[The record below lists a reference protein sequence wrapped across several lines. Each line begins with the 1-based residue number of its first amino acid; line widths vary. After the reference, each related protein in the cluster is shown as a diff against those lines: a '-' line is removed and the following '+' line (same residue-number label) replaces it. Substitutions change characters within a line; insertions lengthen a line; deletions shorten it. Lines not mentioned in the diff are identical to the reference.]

1 MKISEPEQEVEVVAP
16 RIFATTHWSVVLAA
30 GEGASEP
37 SRHAM
42 ETLCTTYWYPI
53 YVYVRRRGHGPD
65 DAQDLTQE
73 FFTQLIAK
81 QHLRLADPNKGRF
94 RSFLLATLHFFLA
107 REWTRA
113 HRQRRGGQYQFVSL
127 DLPTSEERYQFEP
140 IDSDTP
146 EKNFQRQWALTVLK
160 QAMNELERK
169 CEEMGKDD
177 LFREAKHLL
186 SGDRDGASYTA
197 IASSLCMT
205 EGAVR
210 VSVHR
215 LRQRYGEL
223 LRAEISRT
231 VDSRD
236 EIDEELRYLM
246 SALSD

>member
-1 MKISEPEQEVEVVAP
+1 
-16 RIFATTHWSVVLAA
+16 
-30 GEGASEP
+30 
-37 SRHAM
+37 
-42 ETLCTTYWYPI
+42 
-53 YVYVRRRGHGPD
+53 
-65 DAQDLTQE
+65 
-73 FFTQLIAK
+73 
-81 QHLRLADPNKGRF
+81 
-94 RSFLLATLHFFLA
+94 
-107 REWTRA
+107 
-113 HRQRRGGQYQFVSL
+113 YQFVSL
-127 DLPTSEERYQFEP
+127 DLPTPEERFQIEP

-160 QAMNELERK
+160 QAMNELERE
-169 CEEMGKDD
+169 CEETGKDD

-186 SGDRDGASYTA
+186 SGDRDGANYTA
-197 IASSLCMT
+197 IASNLCMT